1 MRVLTVVGAR
11 PQFIKAA
18 PVTNALREAG
28 YEEILVHTG
37 QHYDHQMS
45 QVFFDELAIARP
57 DVELAVGSDNPGR
70 QLARIL
76 MELEPVV
83 ARTRPDW
90 VIVYG
95 DTNST
100 LAGALAAN
108 KARVPLVHV
117 EAGLRSFNREMP
129 EEHNRVLTDH
139 MADMLFC
146 PTATA
151 VSNLEREGIERGV
164 HLVGDPMLDAIQ
176 HFLPLARARSSP
188 LDRLGVSKKK
198 YALAT
203 VHRPYT
209 VDIPERFAS
218 IMTALSAL
226 DFPVIFP
233 IHPRTRVRTG
243 ETLNEGAWGANI
255 RVIEPLGYLEMLM
268 LEENAALI
276 LTDSG
281 GVQREACFL
290 GVPCLTLRPETE
302 WVETVESGWNIVVD
316 TDSDR
321 IGHVARHHVWPTNR
335 AVSSFDGGVA
345 PRIVETLGKY
355 RK

>member
-1 MRVLTVVGAR
+1 MKVMTVVGAR

-37 QHYDHQMS
+37 QHYDYQMS
-45 QVFFDELAIARP
+45 EVFFHELSIPRP
-57 DVELAVGSDNPGR
+57 DVELAVGSDEPGR
-70 QLARIL
+70 QLARML
-76 MELEPVV
+76 MELETVV
-83 ARTRPDW
+83 ASTRPDW

-108 KARVPLVHV
+108 KARVPLVHI
-117 EAGLRSFNREMP
+117 EAGLRSFNRDMP
-129 EEHNRVLTDH
+129 EEHNRILTDH
-139 MADMLFC
+139 MADLLFC

-151 VSNLEREGIERGV
+151 VSNLAREGIERGV

-176 HFLPLARARSSP
+176 HFLPLARARKSP
-188 LDRLGVSKKK
+188 LDRLGVSKKG

-203 VHRPYT
+203 VHRPYN
-209 VDIPERFAS
+209 VDMPERFAP
-218 IMTALSAL
+218 IVTALSAL

-233 IHPRTRVRTG
+233 MHPRTRVRAG
-243 ETLNEGAWGANI
+243 ETVGEHGWGANI
-255 RVIEPLGYLEMLM
+255 RVVEPLGYLDMLM

-281 GVQREACFL
+281 GVQREAYFL

-302 WVETVESGWNIVVD
+302 WVETVEAGWNVVVD

-321 IGHVARHHVWPTNR
+321 IEHVARHHIWPTNR
-335 AVSSFDGGVA
+335 AVLPLGGGAA
-345 PRIVETLGKY
+345 PRIVQTLGKC